1 MVPAKLAAG
10 RGRYKHALRLHPGK
24 SALGCG
30 PMAAP
35 DLSRW
40 TSRLPVAEA
49 VPRLAAALAQKGAA
63 VLEAPPGAGKTTLV
77 PLLLLEEPWLRGK
90 RTIMLEPRRLAARM
104 AARRMALMLG
114 EGVGETVGYRTRL
127 DTKVGPRTRIEVVT
141 EGILI
146 RMLQDDPALEGVG
159 LVIFDEFHERSLDGD
174 LGLALALDAK
184 RGLREDLRLLVMSA
198 TLDGAPV
205 ARLLGG
211 APEIASAGKMFPV
224 ATRHL
229 DRPAPERIEDAV
241 AETVRR
247 ALREESGSLLV
258 FLPGI
263 REIRRVERR
272 LAESGLGPG
281 VHIAPL
287 YGDLPQVQQDAAVVP
302 APAGTRKVVL
312 ATSIAETSLTIDG
325 VRVVIDAGLMRRP
338 RFDPRTGMTRLVTLR
353 VSQAAAEQRRGR
365 AGRLEPGICYRLWPE
380 HEQAL
385 LQPFTPPEM
394 LEADLAPL
402 ALELARWGASEPSAL
417 PFLDPPP
424 GAAFNQARTLLREL
438 DALDPH
444 GAITRHG
451 RAMAAIGFH
460 PRLAH
465 MILKARERGHG
476 GLACDIAALLSER
489 DILKA
494 GPGARDCDLRLRLE
508 LLQERVGA
516 AVGAQAAQWRRQ
528 LGLKREAIDL
538 RATGDVVALAY
549 PDRIAQRRG
558 GAAGS
563 FRLANGSGAELPATD
578 PLASQEFL
586 AVAELDGDPRNARI
600 FLAAPISRAAIE
612 DLFAEHIERVDSIA
626 WERREQA
633 VLARRQERLE
643 ALVLSDAALPD
654 APRDAVRASLLE
666 GIREMGLDAL
676 PWTPETRTF
685 RARVGFLRR
694 IEGAESGWPDLS
706 DAALTESLEAWLG
719 PYLDGISRRSQLD
732 RLDLLAAL
740 KARMPWE
747 LQRKLDTLAPTHV
760 VAPSGSRVPID
771 YGAGD
776 VPVLAVRLQEMF
788 GLAETPAIA
797 GGRVPLLLH
806 LLSPAGR
813 PLQVTRDLRGFWA
826 TSYRTV
832 RAEMRGRYP
841 KHPWPED
848 PLTEPPTRRAKRRAT

>member
-1 MVPAKLAAG
+1 MT
-10 RGRYKHALRLHPGK
+10 
-24 SALGCG
+24 
-30 PMAAP
+30 AP
-35 DLSRW
+35 HLSRW
-40 TSRLPVAEA
+40 ISRLPVSEA
-49 VPRLAAALAQKGAA
+49 VPRLASALTASGAA

-77 PLLLLEEPWLRGK
+77 PLMLLEQPWLREK
-90 RTIMLEPRRLAARM
+90 RTIVLEPRRLATRM

-114 EGVGETVGYRTRL
+114 EEVGGTVGYRTRL
-127 DTKVGPRTRIEVVT
+127 DTRVGARTRIEVVT

-146 RMLQDDPALEGVG
+146 RMLHNDAALDGVG

-174 LGLALALDAK
+174 LGLALALEAK
-184 RGLREDLRLLVMSA
+184 RALREDLRLLVMSA

-224 ATRHL
+224 TTRHL
-229 DRPAPERIEDAV
+229 DRPPLERIEDAV

-247 ALREESGSLLV
+247 VLREESGSLLV

-272 LAESGLGPG
+272 LVESELGSKIH
-281 VHIAPL
+281 VTPL
-287 YGDLPQVQQDAAVVP
+287 YGDLAQSEQDAAIAP

-338 RFDPRTGMTRLVTLR
+338 RFDPRTGMTRLVTVR

-380 HEQAL
+380 YEQAL
-385 LQPFTPPEM
+385 LPPFTPPEI

-402 ALELARWGASEPSAL
+402 ALELARWGNSDPAAL
-417 PFLDPPP
+417 AFLDPPP
-424 GAAFNQARTLLREL
+424 SAAFNQARGLLREL
-438 DALDPH
+438 DALGAA
-444 GAITRHG
+444 GAITPHG

-494 GPGARDCDLRLRLE
+494 GPGARRSDLRLRLE
-508 LLQERVGA
+508 LLQERAGA
-516 AVGAQAAQWRRQ
+516 TVRAQAVQFRRQ
-528 LGLKREAIDL
+528 LAIGKEAGDPH
-538 RATGDVVALAY
+538 ATGSVVALAY
-549 PDRIAQRRG
+549 PDRIAQRR

-563 FRLANGSGAELPATD
+563 FRLANGSGAELPTTD
-578 PLASQEFL
+578 PLADEEFL
-586 AVAELDGDPRNARI
+586 AIAELDGDTRNARI
-600 FLAAPISRAAIE
+600 FLAAPISRAEIE
-612 DLFAEHIERVDSIA
+612 DLFAAHIERIDSIV
-626 WERREQA
+626 WDRREDA

-643 ALVLSDAALPD
+643 ALVLRHTALRQP
-654 APRDAVRASLLE
+654 PPEAVRAALIE

-676 PWTPETRTF
+676 PWTQEARGL

-694 IEGAESGWPDLS
+694 VESGWPDLS
-706 DAALTESLEAWLG
+706 DGVLAETLETWLG
-719 PYLDGISRRSQLD
+719 PYLDGITRRNQLE
-732 RLDLLAAL
+732 RVDLLGAL
-740 KARMPWE
+740 KAQMPWE
-747 LQRKLDTLAPTHV
+747 LQRKLDSEAPTHIV
-760 VAPSGSRVPID
+760 VPSGSRIAIDYESGEVPI
-771 YGAGD
+771 
-776 VPVLAVRLQEMF
+776 LAVRLQEMF
-788 GLAETPAIA
+788 GLARTPAVA
-797 GGRVPLLLH
+797 GGRVPLLLY

-826 TSYRTV
+826 TSYSTV